1 MKILILTVFLFS
13 SFAINSQELDK
24 DFLESLPKSMQE
36 EVLKRAESGSLQE
49 ESVYRGITSQTE
61 LEKKNLEDL
70 KKRLE
75 EDLLFL
81 EKQLAKE
88 KDGEFDA
95 DDLILFGSNFF
106 STYQS
111 TFMPI
116 NEPNLSSSYILDF
129 GDILDIQLIGQ
140 KDLEEQL
147 QIKRDGSINLP
158 DVGKIKLAGLSL
170 NEASLLIKA
179 KVREAFVGTETFV
192 SLFNVRDINVL
203 VSGNAYKA
211 GIYTI
216 SGNSNMLHALAV
228 AGGINE
234 YGSYR
239 EINLI
244 RNKEVVAT
252 LDMYDVLI
260 TGEYDNNIQLNSG
273 DVIFVKPIK
282 KIVSVDGAVKIPARY
297 ELNENQNLSEA
308 LAYAGGLTNL
318 ADERNIFL
326 DRILDGQV
334 KSLPISNFK
343 QFDDILAEDADKIF
357 IRKYSL
363 RSINIEGAVLRPGR
377 YLVSEGES
385 INDIIDKSGGYTE
398 NAYPFGAVYENARAL
413 TINKMAKELLYNDF
427 IDNIIQAS
435 QKNPTGST
443 DLSSIIEL
451 TETLAN
457 TIPNG
462 RIVVD
467 LLDNTNSQII
477 RDGDKLTIPE
487 KPGHIYIYGEVS
499 YEGALKYIDDES
511 LDYYISG
518 SGGMKETANEKA
530 IYVLHPNG
538 DTQRTSVRKNI
549 FQNNPS
555 NQLKLY
561 PGSIIFVPRAIDD
574 STSNRLA
581 AQAYVSI
588 LGNIGIALAS
598 LSSIN
603 NNNNW
608 FKLFV

>member
-603 NNNNW
+603 NNNN
-608 FKLFV
+608 

>member
-95 DDLILFGSNFF
+95 DDLILFGSDFF

-260 TGEYDNNIQLNSG
+260 TGEYDNNVQLNSG

-318 ADERNIFL
+318 ADVRNIFL

-518 SGGMKETANEKA
+518 SGGIKETANEKA

>member
-140 KDLEEQL
+140 KDLEEQF

-603 NNNNW
+603 NNNN
-608 FKLFV
+608 

>member
-95 DDLILFGSNFF
+95 DDLILFGSDFF

-297 ELNENQNLSEA
+297 ELNDNQNLSEA

-318 ADERNIFL
+318 ADVRNIFL

-377 YLVSEGES
+377 YLVAEGES

-467 LLDNTNSQII
+467 LLDNSNSQII

-487 KPGHIYIYGEVS
+487 KPSHIYIYGEVS
-499 YEGALKYIDDES
+499 YEGALKYVDDEN

-518 SGGMKETANEKA
+518 SGGIKDTANEKA

-538 DTQRTSVRKNI
+538 DTQRTSVRNNL
-549 FQNNPS
+549 FQNNPA

-561 PGSIIFVPRAIDD
+561 PGSIIFVPRAIDET
-574 STSNRLA
+574 TSNRLA

-603 NNNNW
+603 NNN
-608 FKLFV
+608 